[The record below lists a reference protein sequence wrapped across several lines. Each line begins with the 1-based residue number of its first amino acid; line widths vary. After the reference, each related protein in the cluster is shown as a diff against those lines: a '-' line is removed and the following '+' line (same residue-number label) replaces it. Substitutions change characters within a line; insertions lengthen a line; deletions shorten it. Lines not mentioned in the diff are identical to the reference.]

1 MFKHK
6 LNLHLFDGGAA
17 GAGAA
22 GAAGGAAE
30 AGDDGDKG
38 RTGFATG
45 NNDSAADSSEGDTGY
60 ADPKEEARN
69 SFRELIKGD
78 YKEPYEET
86 IREHLDQRTKSAQR
100 KIAEMESRVAASAD
114 AMELVMAKY
123 NVDSPD
129 KLKDVLEQDDSF
141 WEDAADRAGLTVE
154 QYREMQLVKIQ
165 NKKLLEQQKQDRIEK
180 QARMLHD
187 DIRQQ
192 SEQLKQKYPG
202 FDLQGELQNPEF
214 RKLIVDDGWPVERA
228 FKSIH
233 MDELLQYTAAATGS
247 AVRDNITKNQQARG
261 SRPPENGMSQKPGV
275 VSSVDVSKMTAAEM
289 KAAINRARH
298 GETIDFKNNR

>member
-6 LNLHLFDGGAA
+6 MNLHLFDGGAA

-22 GAAGGAAE
+22 GAAGGAAAE
-30 AGDDGDKG
+30 GSGDNGG
-38 RTGFATG
+38 TGFATG
-45 NNDSAADSSEGDTGY
+45 NNDSAADNSEKDSGY

-78 YKEPYEET
+78 YKEQYEET
-86 IREHLDQRTKSAQR
+86 IREHLDQRTKSSQ
-100 KIAEMESRVAASAD
+100 KKMQDMQNQVAASAD

-154 QYREMQLVKIQ
+154 QYREMQLVKMQ
-165 NKKLLEQQKQDRIEK
+165 NKKLLAQQKADRIEH

-192 SEQLKQKYPG
+192 SEILKQKYPG

-214 RKLIVDDGWPVERA
+214 KKLIVDDGWPVERA

-233 MDELLQYTAAATGS
+233 MDELLQYTAAASGS

-275 VSSVDVSKMTAAEM
+275 VSSVDISKMTAAER
-289 KAAINRARH
+289 KAYINRARH
-298 GETIDFKNNR
+298 GEIIDFKNGR